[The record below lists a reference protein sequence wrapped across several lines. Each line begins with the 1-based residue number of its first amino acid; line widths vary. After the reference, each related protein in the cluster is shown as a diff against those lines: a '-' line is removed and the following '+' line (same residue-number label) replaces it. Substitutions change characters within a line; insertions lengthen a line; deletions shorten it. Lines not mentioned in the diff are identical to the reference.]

1 MAVIK
6 MGNKTLFTQTGN
18 DDPVINN
25 NVNINQV
32 LATANFP
39 AGHVVQVVQVIK
51 SSSFTANVNDWSQYI
66 TGLEPS
72 IILKQ
77 NNSKILV
84 TFSGHYGK
92 NSNADNAVRLQRGH
106 NSVNTLIGNG
116 EGSTAG
122 TSRAYQN
129 IWTPGT
135 DTGYMQ
141 AGGSGTYGMTP
152 VSFQFLDTLPNNDLN
167 IITYTVLIWCQTAMT
182 IYRNG
187 DGWRGGD
194 AQSHSTMAKLL
205 LQEIAV

>member
-18 DDPVINN
+18 DEPVINN

-32 LATANFP
+32 LATANFS
-39 AGHVVQVVQVIK
+39 AGHVIQTVQETDITWDGQSVAANSTLEWISK
-51 SSSFTANVNDWSQYI
+51 SI
-66 TGLEPS
+66 TR
-72 IILKQ
+72 KQ

-92 NSNADNAVRLQRGH
+92 NTNTDNAVRLQRGH

-141 AGGSGTYGMTP
+141 AGGGGIYGMTP

-167 IITYTVLIWCQTAMT
+167 TITYTVLIWCEDAMT

-187 DGWRGGD
+187 DGWRGGGT
-194 AQSHSTMAKLL
+194 QSHSTMAKLL

>member
-1 MAVIK
+1 MATLKLNNTTVFTETNGIASIPTGVTI
-6 MGNKTLFTQTGN
+6 GNGVK
-18 DDPVINN
+18 
-25 NVNINQV
+25 
-32 LATANFP
+32 FP
-39 AGHVVQVVQVIK
+39 AGHTIQTVQETDITWDGQSVNANSTLEWISK
-51 SSSFTANVNDWSQYI
+51 SI
-66 TGLEPS
+66 TR
-72 IILKQ
+72 KQ

-92 NSNADNAVRLQRGH
+92 NTNTDNAVRLQRGH

-122 TSRAYQN
+122 TGRAYQN

-152 VSFQFLDTLPNNDLN
+152 VSFQFLDTLPTSDLN
-167 IITYTVLIWCQTAMT
+167 IITYTVLIWCESAMT

-187 DGWRGGD
+187 DGWRGSD
-194 AQSHSTMAKLL
+194 TQSHSTMAKLL